1 MRLEDSQMTD
11 NKNDGDHQRRFVD
24 AYHHL
29 RDVARAAVHPL
40 HRQVLAARLHSPW
53 RQLLVWATRSAR
65 LAAIAG
71 GIYFVVLGCRSCD
84 RRREQRI
91 SSAVVQ
97 ELRYEAALRHFH
109 LPDGDYPLIA
119 GCAALDAGFWFPCTT
134 AVVSFTRNPKR

>member
-1 MRLEDSQMTD
+1 MTD

-71 GIYFVVLGCRSCD
+71 GIYFVSSGVGHAID
-84 RRREQRI
+84 DA
-91 SSAVVQ
+91 SSASAAPSSRR
-97 ELRYEAALRHFH
+97 LRYEAALRHFH

-119 GCAALDAGFWFPCTT
+119 GCAALDAGFWFRAPLR
-134 AVVSFTRNPKR
+134 SSRSRGTRSDEDRDLQ